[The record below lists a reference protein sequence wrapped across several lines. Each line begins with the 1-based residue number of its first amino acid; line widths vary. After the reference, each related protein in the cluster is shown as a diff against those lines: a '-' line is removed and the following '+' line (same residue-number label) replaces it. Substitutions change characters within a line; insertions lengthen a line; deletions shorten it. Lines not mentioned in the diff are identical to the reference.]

1 MKPSEGGNDHFR
13 TTEIDTQGGSYPKWN
28 EKLVLELPAQ
38 SPAVSIEVYCKT
50 VFGNRLVGVAR
61 VPVSDFSG
69 GYVPENYLH
78 FLSYRLRDQK
88 GERNGIVN
96 ISVRTKVPLPL
107 SIPPTPTE
115 YSSCSASAPLVG
127 VPVGNNSFSGGV
139 VTGIPVWMDFEDK
152 IKNQVNVDSNDES
165 DSSTTKV
172 EEDVGVANTTTVTV
186 VIARY
191 IDQGSS
197 PFG

>member
-1 MKPSEGGNDHFR
+1 MAKIFSSPSRIIEFTILSGENLRIDGRWIKKNSFVIIRPSEGGNDHFR

-107 SIPPTPTE
+107 PLPLSVPPTPTE

-139 VTGIPVWMDFEDK
+139 VTGIPVWCA
-152 IKNQVNVDSNDES
+152 SH
-165 DSSTTKV
+165 
-172 EEDVGVANTTTVTV
+172 
-186 VIARY
+186 
-191 IDQGSS
+191 DQRR
-197 PFG
+197 FNN